1 MCSKEAWEH
10 FVFVPKQAP
19 RPRRMARAKDHTD
32 FFTVCSRPV
41 VETKDGVISRCSG
54 WGGTKVSS
62 SRSGASITTVATA
75 YCATAATAMGAAA
88 LTASGPHGLAGAALL
103 KMGMMAPPPPP
114 LAMSMLG
121 PTPDDVDMRAGRNGF
136 MDLIFPG
143 FDSST
148 FIWKISLLQILE
160 YLGALLMG
168 SSAGA
173 PKLCSLYL
181 LGASWGPSIANGAMW
196 RLFTPIM
203 LHANAL
209 HIFFNMFF
217 QLRIGFQM
225 EKQFGRKKF
234 CMLYLF
240 GGLLGNLLSVAF
252 DPMKLAVGASTSGFG
267 LLGVWLAEVML
278 TWELLGTSRPRIFL
292 WFAFMI
298 LSCVMM
304 STISPNVDFMGHLG
318 GALGG
323 WLMAVILAD
332 MQEEHQPAWYGKVK
346 TMAKNCAALLICA
359 ALFKAIIMG
368 PEFPV
373 PSCGSIL
380 HPRVLPF

>member
-1 MCSKEAWEH
+1 
-10 FVFVPKQAP
+10 
-19 RPRRMARAKDHTD
+19 
-32 FFTVCSRPV
+32 
-41 VETKDGVISRCSG
+41 
-54 WGGTKVSS
+54 
-62 SRSGASITTVATA
+62 
-75 YCATAATAMGAAA
+75 
-88 LTASGPHGLAGAALL
+88 
-103 KMGMMAPPPPP
+103 MMAPPPPLP
-114 LAMSMLG
+114 MSMLG

-217 QLRIGFQM
+217 QMRIGFQM

-240 GGLLGNLLSVAF
+240 AGFLGNLLSVAY

-267 LLGVWLAEVML
+267 LLGVWLAEVCL
-278 TWELLGTSRPRIFL
+278 TWDLLGHSRPKIFM

-298 LSCVMM
+298 LSAVMM
-304 STISPNVDFMGHLG
+304 STISPNVDFMGHFG
-318 GALGG
+318 GAFAGF
-323 WLMAVILAD
+323 LMAIILSD
-332 MQEEHQPAWYGKVK
+332 MQEEHQPAWYAKAK
-346 TMAKNCAALLICA
+346 TAAKNMAGLLILA
-359 ALFKAIIMG
+359 ALFKVIVLG
-368 PEFPV
+368 PESPIPF
-373 PSCGSIL
+373 CGNIL
-380 HPRVLPF
+380 HPRQLPF